1 MTDYNPLEDELEEPA
16 SHNRRVALI
25 ISVLAL
31 LLTLAEVLGQSA
43 QTQALQSNIEA
54 SNIWSFYQAKHMRET
69 VLMIAA
75 DEMET
80 NLAGLNDE
88 QRRKGMQ
95 QRITEWRATASRYES
110 DPATK
115 EGRKELAERA
125 KEAEG
130 LRDKAEQQHYRYELA
145 KGSFQIGIVVASASI
160 ITDVWPL
167 LWATWGIGGLGLL
180 FLFLG
185 MIS

>member
-1 MTDYNPLEDELEEPA
+1 
-16 SHNRRVALI
+16 
-25 ISVLAL
+25 
-31 LLTLAEVLGQSA
+31 
-43 QTQALQSNIEA
+43 
-54 SNIWSFYQAKHMRET
+54 
-69 VLMIAA
+69 
-75 DEMET
+75 
-80 NLAGLNDE
+80 
-88 QRRKGMQ
+88 MQ

-130 LRDKAEQQHYRYELA
+130 HRDKAEQQHHRYELA
-145 KGSFQIGIVVASASI
+145 KGAFQIGIVVASASI
-160 ITDVWPL
+160 ITDVWPV

-180 FLFLG
+180 FLLLG

>member
-1 MTDYNPLEDELEEPA
+1 VADYNPLEDELEEPI

-69 VLMIAA
+69 ALNIAA

-80 NLAGLNDE
+80 NLVGVNDE
-88 QRRKGMQ
+88 QRRKAMQ
-95 QRITEWRATASRYES
+95 QRIAEWRATASHYES

-125 KEAEG
+125 KEAVG
-130 LRDKAEQQHYRYELA
+130 LRDKAEQQHHRYELA

-160 ITDVWPL
+160 ITEVWAL
-167 LWATWGIGGLGLL
+167 LWATWGLGGLGLL

-185 MIS
+185 MVI

>member
-1 MTDYNPLEDELEEPA
+1 MTDYNPFADEIEEPA
-16 SHNRRVALI
+16 SHNRRVALFI
-25 ISVLAL
+25 AVLAL
-31 LLTLAEVLGQSA
+31 LLTLADILGQSA
-43 QTQALQSNIEA
+43 QTRALQSNIEA

-69 VLMIAA
+69 ALKIAA

-80 NLAGLNDE
+80 NLIGVSDE
-88 QRRKGMQ
+88 QRRKAMQ
-95 QRITEWRATASRYES
+95 QRIADWRATASHYES

-125 KEAEG
+125 KEAER
-130 LRDKAEQQHYRYELA
+130 LRDEAERQHHRYELA

-160 ITDVWPL
+160 ITEVWAL
-167 LWATWGIGGLGLL
+167 LWATWGLGGLGLL

-185 MIS
+185 LVN

>member
-1 MTDYNPLEDELEEPA
+1 VTDYNPFEDEIEEPA

-31 LLTLAEVLGQSA
+31 LLTLTDILGQSA
-43 QTQALQSNIEA
+43 QTRALQSNIEA

-69 VLMIAA
+69 ALKIAA

-80 NLAGLNDE
+80 NLIGVSDE
-88 QRRKGMQ
+88 QRRKAMQ
-95 QRITEWRATASRYES
+95 QRIAEWRATASHYES

-115 EGRKELAERA
+115 EGRKELTERA
-125 KEAEG
+125 KETEHI
-130 LRDKAEQQHYRYELA
+130 RDEAEQQHHRYELA

-160 ITDVWPL
+160 ITEVWPL
-167 LWATWGIGGLGLL
+167 LWATWGLGGLGLL

-185 MIS
+185 MAI

>member
-1 MTDYNPLEDELEEPA
+1 MTDYNPLEDELEQPA

-31 LLTLAEVLGQSA
+31 LLTLADILGQSA
-43 QTQALQSNIEA
+43 QVRALQSNIEA
-54 SNIWSFYQAKHMRET
+54 SNTWSFYQAKHMRET
-69 VLMIAA
+69 ALNIAA

-80 NLAGLNDE
+80 NLIGVNDE
-88 QRRKGMQ
+88 PRRKAMQ
-95 QRITEWRATASRYES
+95 QRIAEWRATASHYES
-110 DPATK
+110 DPASK
-115 EGRKELAERA
+115 EGRKELATRA

-130 LRDKAEQQHYRYELA
+130 LRDEAEQQHHRYELA

-160 ITDVWPL
+160 ITEVWAL
-167 LWATWGIGGLGLL
+167 LWATWGLGGLGLL

-185 MIS
+185 MVI

>member
-1 MTDYNPLEDELEEPA
+1 MADYNPLADEVEEPA

-31 LLTLAEVLGQSA
+31 LLTLADILGQSA
-43 QTQALQSNIEA
+43 LTRALQSNIEA
-54 SNIWSFYQAKHMRET
+54 SNIWSFYQAKHMREAALT
-69 VLMIAA
+69 IAA

-80 NLAGLNDE
+80 NLIGVNDE
-88 QRRKGMQ
+88 PRRKAMQ
-95 QRITEWRATASRYES
+95 QRIAEWRAIASHYES

-115 EGRKELAERA
+115 EGRKELTERAEKAERLRD
-125 KEAEG
+125 EAE
-130 LRDKAEQQHYRYELA
+130 RQHHRYELA

-160 ITDVWPL
+160 ITEVWAL
-167 LWATWGIGGLGLL
+167 LWATWGLGGLGLL

-185 MIS
+185 MVV